1 MSEDTTS
8 LTPNPLF
15 ARKGE
20 AAPAPAVGYVG
31 INDLR
36 GKLDRRQ
43 AQRSYD
49 GGEQRHSVLDEIVG
63 EAAPGTAEPEPVPA
77 PQPAPRAAPAPV
89 GAGGSLA
96 TLIHRRGGPR
106 PQAPGS
112 RTSAPEAAPPPQAKA
127 PQRPMSKA
135 PAARQA
141 SEPAAAAAP
150 APAQAKAAKP
160 GRTRKRPRR
169 QLTVRLPVEQFAR
182 FSALAKQGG
191 HTYQDILATATDV
204 YLEQS
209 VDEEAKKKG
218 QAKAAKAGRRRAK
231 SKG

>member
-8 LTPNPLF
+8 LTRNPLF

-31 INDLR
+31 ISDLR

-49 GGEQRHSVLDEIVG
+49 GGERRYPVLDEIVG

-77 PQPAPRAAPAPV
+77 PRTAPAPV

-106 PQAPGS
+106 PPAPES
-112 RTSAPEAAPPPQAKA
+112 LTSAPEAAALPQAEA
-127 PQRPMSKA
+127 PRGRVSEA

-141 SEPAAAAAP
+141 SVPAAASP
-150 APAQAKAAKP
+150 APGQAKAAKP
-160 GRTRKRPRR
+160 ERKRKRPRR
-169 QLTVRLPVEQFAR
+169 QLTVRLPVEQFGR
-182 FSALAKQGG
+182 FNALAKQSG
-191 HTYQDILATATDV
+191 HTYQDILATATEV
-204 YLEQS
+204 YLEQTA
-209 VDEEAKKKG
+209 DEGAKKKG
-218 QAKAAKAGRRRAK
+218 QAKGAKAGRRRAK

>member
-31 INDLR
+31 ISDLR

-63 EAAPGTAEPEPVPA
+63 E
-77 PQPAPRAAPAPV
+77 AAPAPV

-127 PQRPMSKA
+127 PQRPVSKA

-141 SEPAAAAAP
+141 SEPAAASP

-160 GRTRKRPRR
+160 GRKRKRPRR
-169 QLTVRLPVEQFAR
+169 QLTVRLPVAQFAR

-209 VDEEAKKKG
+209 ADEGAKKKG

>member
-49 GGEQRHSVLDEIVG
+49 GGEQRHSVLDKKAG
-63 EAAPGTAEPEPVPA
+63 EVAPGTAQPVPV
-77 PQPAPRAAPAPV
+77 PQPRARAEPAAT

-127 PQRPMSKA
+127 PQRPVSKA

-160 GRTRKRPRR
+160 GRTRNRPRR

-182 FSALAKQGG
+182 FNALAKQSGY
-191 HTYQDILATATDV
+191 TYQEILATATSV
-204 YLEQS
+204 YLEQTA
-209 VDEEAKKKG
+209 DEGKKKKG
-218 QAKAAKAGRRRAK
+218 QAKPAKAGRRRAK
-231 SKG
+231 SKR